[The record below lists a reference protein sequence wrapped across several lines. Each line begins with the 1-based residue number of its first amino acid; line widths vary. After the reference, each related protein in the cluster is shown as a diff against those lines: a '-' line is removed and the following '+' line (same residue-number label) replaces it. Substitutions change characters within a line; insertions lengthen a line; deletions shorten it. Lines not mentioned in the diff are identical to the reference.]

1 MNIKIAVVIVLLSLV
16 TILAACTS
24 QATATGSQQVST
36 TLPTPS
42 TSGTNLPTTP
52 SQPVP
57 AATPT
62 PVPAP
67 KPAGIIKVK
76 EITPTVSPDTVSIPK
91 DIVQK
96 NWNSHFLVNIPGGT
110 MGFMAYV
117 LNDEIYVR
125 ASSCPP
131 CRGKTYSLDGNTLVC
146 DTCGTTFN
154 AKTGVGI
161 AGACVNYPKASVQY
175 TVADGNIILKLSDLT
190 VAYQNTLKPG
200 LP

>member
-1 MNIKIAVVIVLLSLV
+1 
-16 TILAACTS
+16 
-24 QATATGSQQVST
+24 
-36 TLPTPS
+36 
-42 TSGTNLPTTP
+42 
-52 SQPVP
+52 
-57 AATPT
+57 
-62 PVPAP
+62 
-67 KPAGIIKVK
+67 
-76 EITPTVSPDTVSIPK
+76 
-91 DIVQK
+91 
-96 NWNSHFLVNIPGGT
+96 
-110 MGFMAYV
+110 MAYV

-154 AKTGVGI
+154 AKTGIGI

-175 TVADGNIILKLSDLT
+175 TVAEGNLTMKISDLT